1 MYSFIFD
8 QTYINLLILIMIVF
22 LVMFLWRKII
32 ILEGNF
38 FILEKRV
45 NLIKKDVREDS
56 ISKNIEKSDI
66 IMNEIFKDYCPA
78 NACKKFECFSSVGGD
93 NQSNDGDKCKK
104 IAKNDENIISITE
117 DVVQHISQQ
126 IPTIINYNIDE
137 EPDIDVITFT
147 NQDTIDINVDKEGK
161 VDKEGEVDKEDEV
174 DEVDE
179 VDIDKMVNNIIS
191 STEDYEAKIISEHAA
206 YNDHN
211 DIDNMSVSSDITFTN
226 DDKKNEKTLI
236 KKFSK
241 MSLEKLKEMCNLNNI
256 NSEGTKNQ
264 LITRIIENKK

>member
-8 QTYINLLILIMIVF
+8 QTYINLMILIMIVF

-78 NACKKFECFSSVGGD
+78 NACKNFDCFPSVGGTG
-93 NQSNDGDKCKK
+93 SNGSDENLGDDKC
-104 IAKNDENIISITE
+104 AKSANNISITE
-117 DVVQHISQQ
+117 DVVQYISQQ
-126 IPTIINYNIDE
+126 VPTNLDDME
-137 EPDIDVITFT
+137 ETPDNIDVITFT
-147 NQDTIDINVDKEGK
+147 NHNTININDLNN
-161 VDKEGEVDKEDEV
+161 DEADV
-174 DEVDE
+174 TDE
-179 VDIDKMVNNIIS
+179 VDIDKMVNSIIS
-191 STEDYEAKIISEHAA
+191 SSEDYETKIITEHKE
-206 YNDHN
+206 YNEHN
-211 DIDNMSVSSDITFTN
+211 ENNDVDNMSVTSDITFTS

-236 KKFSK
+236 KKYSK
-241 MSLEKLKEMCNLNNI
+241 MPLEKLKEFCSLNNI
-256 NSEGTKNQ
+256 NTDGTKNQ